1 MVSHDG
7 MLKAVGDNA
16 HNDFILQMPSMTK
29 LCFDGSYH
37 SHVEE
42 QYKSLKNLS
51 MVTKAHL
58 LRENDNMEEDEW
70 REKVYRLKEL
80 VEEYKQI
87 SQNNDPDDKEDSPS
101 EDDY

>member
-1 MVSHDG
+1 
-7 MLKAVGDNA
+7 
-16 HNDFILQMPSMTK
+16 
-29 LCFDGSYH
+29 
-37 SHVEE
+37 
-42 QYKSLKNLS
+42 

>member
-1 MVSHDG
+1 
-7 MLKAVGDNA
+7 
-16 HNDFILQMPSMTK
+16 MTK
-29 LCFDGSYH
+29 LNFDGTYH

-42 QYKSLKNLS
+42 QYKALKNLTIA
-51 MVTKAHL
+51 TKTHL

-87 SQNNDPDDKEDSPS
+87 S
-101 EDDY
+101 